1 MSITLVRKSQI
12 RPLNITRS
20 DINTTTS
27 GSALITK
34 IIAGTGLTLSS
45 STGVNPGTGDV
56 TVALSIATA
65 STLGGVKIGSGLSVA
80 VDGTISVNS
89 VTTTWGS
96 ITGLLSNQTDLQAA
110 LNAKYN
116 NPTGTS
122 SQYIDGTG
130 AYQTFPSALA
140 TGFVR
145 HEVKAG
151 VAINKGQAVYVTG
164 ADGTNMI
171 VGLASNASEATSSK
185 TMGLMESTVAING
198 KGNVVTEGLLA
209 GLNTVGANAGDP
221 VWLGTGGN
229 LIYGLIN
236 KPYAPKHLVFI
247 GIVTRVN
254 ANNGEIFVKVQN
266 GFELDELHDV
276 DLKTTLPLNGH
287 LLGYNGTLWVNKTIA
302 GWLGYT
308 PQDAATAITTS
319 NIGSQ
324 SVNYANSAGSATVA
338 GYVNNQSG
346 QLFSYDNRVIA
357 PADTTEGYLQFG
369 FTSWRND
376 GGSPYADYLHMRSY
390 TDSSGGTDNLIMFL
404 KSGIGMRIWQQTW
417 GSNSPYAEYV
427 DVWTTGN
434 FTQTNVNN
442 WNSAY
447 SWGNHSSQG
456 YATQLYVNTAIANLV
471 DAAPDWLNTLNEL
484 AAALGD
490 DPNFATTVTNN
501 IAGKVSKSGD
511 TMTGNLNWA
520 QTDRGLTWGMNT
532 DGAYIKF
539 FNTGDGDGDSRL
551 EYATSDNGDEY
562 HRWVIA
568 GTERMNLRT
577 EGLNVNGVIYSSGYG
592 NSTEWYAAYTWG
604 NHAGLYAS
612 ISHTHTFASITSK
625 PTTIAGYGITNAYTD
640 AQIQNFFNG
649 ANAITGY
656 NKSNWDTAY
665 SWGNHASAGYRVNS
679 INNTAYVYATSYRTV
694 NYDFTLDPRLSIDS
708 MSIKLWDNYFNNS
721 GLGSDYGSLLDI
733 HGRGGHVHSQF
744 YMDASNTLYY
754 RSSPYASG
762 WNPWQQIWTS
772 GTLTNLNQLINGPGY
787 ITGYTETDTLQS
799 VTSRGSS
806 TNIFSSFN
814 GGLTATKTA
823 KNTYGIQI
831 KGAFYGAP
839 RLQLYD
845 LAVDGNA
852 FLGLGTD
859 MSGGAYEFSNYF
871 PRHAGYGRW
880 SVGSW
885 AGAFGTGQY
894 VSGYNEKLWIT
905 ENSAGF
911 NVSLSVNGNAVWH
924 AGNDGSGSGLDAD
937 TVDGVQADSIV
948 YGNARGTN
956 QSITNNNNDL
966 DKTGYYTADAFTTRP
981 SGVANW
987 MYIEH
992 IKLYND
998 NTQYQKQIGYDTY
1011 DDRMWVRTKSANTWS
1026 SWKQIWT
1033 SDSLTNLSQLTNG
1046 PGYITGYTE
1055 TDTLQSVTSRGSS
1068 TNTDISIG
1076 GAGGDRGLVI
1086 NYGAGVGDYGRIR
1099 FYQDGSNRSTIHSF
1113 STSWQNGDVF
1123 VSTGAINI
1131 VGDTGVTFG
1140 SWNVPDVV
1148 FRTGGINYFRNNVG
1162 FGTTNP
1168 TSPVE
1173 IINTGSAGGG
1183 YSMYSTT
1190 YAVGKQWG
1198 MRKYGIDNGQGI
1210 HWSSDVQFSSTW
1222 YNAIRIGHGQN
1233 STNPSFQ
1240 SYYTT
1245 YLATTGGNVAIG
1257 TITPQKK
1264 FDVVGT
1270 AGIIASFGS
1279 SISPGQFAGIH
1290 FGYSESASNNDSYKK
1305 SALVFERTDNNNQG
1319 ANASGKIHFLLNN
1332 RISTSANSLSDA
1344 VVTIDSDENGTVGSV
1359 RMGIGNRNPART
1371 LDVNGNIGFAGS
1383 LFGDNKKVIDVWD
1396 SWLRL
1401 NQDGAFGS
1409 GIYSPGVFRNDGIF
1423 YNYGG
1428 IEGYATIKSRKAQT
1442 AGNYTTA
1449 ALWTESYD
1457 NTATGIAF
1465 HISGNYGGFLEM
1477 RTDRVLYWADNPV
1490 ITSGNIGS
1498 YAAAINHTHD
1508 LGRYSLSAPQ
1518 NVDGLTSSNF
1528 RSTLFGLTS
1537 NTWNISTARWNSV
1550 PSGLSGMNMYGTMFA
1565 WSGSDTHGFIAT
1577 DYSTANIQVGGG
1589 SGNSITWRATLI
1601 HSSNIGSYAL
1611 TSYTET
1617 DTLNSVTTRGA
1628 ATGNAIEVGGLTV
1641 TTRDVDVVTY
1651 QGRFQVYNGSGT
1663 GNLGYRVQT
1672 DEQGGWR
1679 WQFVDGGNNEYFGV
1693 DYPSGNV
1700 TVRGAITEQSS
1711 LRYKE
1716 NIINLESITEKV
1728 DKLRPVRYNKIGNTT
1743 TEIGLIAE
1751 EVAEVFPEFVNYNAD
1766 GEVESLNYT
1775 RLSVVLLQTVKEL
1788 SDKIN
1793 KLETK

>member
-89 VTTTWGS
+89 VAATWGS

-151 VAINKGQAVYVTG
+151 VAINKGQAVYVTTS
-164 ADGTNMI
+164 DGTNMI

-185 TMGLMESTVAING
+185 TMGLLDATVSING
-198 KGNVVTEGLLA
+198 FANVVTEGLLA
-209 GLNTVGANAGDP
+209 GLNTVGANPGDP

-229 LIYGLIN
+229 LIYGLLN

-539 FNTGDGDGDSRL
+539 FNAGDGDSDSRL

-592 NSTEWYAAYTWG
+592 NSTEWYTAYTWG

-679 INNTAYVYATSYRTV
+679 INNTAYVYATSYRTE

-733 HGRGGHVHSQF
+733 YGRGGHVHSQF
-744 YMDASNTLYY
+744 YMDADNTLHY
-754 RSSPYASG
+754 RSASYAGG
-762 WNPWQQIWTS
+762 WRPWHQIWTT

-799 VTSRGSS
+799 VTSRGFS
-806 TNIFSSFN
+806 TNTNIWIRRPANKVDNASCTELPSRVEFNNSFAAGASGYTVFHYPTPSVFRIYADYDGN
-814 GGLTATKTA
+814 IGGLQPD
-823 KNTYGIQI
+823 IH
-831 KGAFYGAP
+831 
-839 RLQLYD
+839 
-845 LAVDGNA
+845 
-852 FLGLGTD
+852 LGLGYLTIKS
-859 MSGGAYEFSNYF
+859 SGGTIGN
-871 PRHAGYGRW
+871 
-880 SVGSW
+880 VGVGTANALYKLDI
-885 AGAFGTGQY
+885 AGAVRLTGSLVFDDVTSNLIQHRAGTDVNTLVTVGHGGFDHN
-894 VSGYNEKLWIT
+894 GYLRI
-905 ENSAGF
+905 GGV
-911 NVSLSVNGNAVWH
+911 NVA
-924 AGNDGSGSGLDAD
+924 
-937 TVDGVQADSIV
+937 T
-948 YGNARGTN
+948 
-956 QSITNNNNDL
+956 QS
-966 DKTGYYTADAFTTRP
+966 
-981 SGVANW
+981 
-987 MYIEH
+987 
-992 IKLYND
+992 
-998 NTQYQKQIGYDTY
+998 
-1011 DDRMWVRTKSANTWS
+1011 WV
-1026 SWKQIWT
+1026 T
-1033 SDSLTNLSQLTNG
+1033 SQ
-1046 PGYITGYTE
+1046 GYITGYTE
-1055 TDTLQSVTSRGSS
+1055 TDTLASVTGRGAS
-1068 TNTDISIG
+1068 TNTASIFRG
-1076 GAGGDRGLVI
+1076 GL
-1086 NYGAGVGDYGRIR
+1086 
-1099 FYQDGSNRSTIHSF
+1099 
-1113 STSWQNGDVF
+1113 
-1123 VSTGAINI
+1123 
-1131 VGDTGVTFG
+1131 
-1140 SWNVPDVV
+1140 
-1148 FRTGGINYFRNNVG
+1148 
-1162 FGTTNP
+1162 
-1168 TSPVE
+1168 
-1173 IINTGSAGGG
+1173 
-1183 YSMYSTT
+1183 
-1190 YAVGKQWG
+1190 YAQ
-1198 MRKYGIDNGQGI
+1198 
-1210 HWSSDVQFSSTW
+1210 
-1222 YNAIRIGHGQN
+1222 
-1233 STNPSFQ
+1233 
-1240 SYYTT
+1240 
-1245 YLATTGGNVAIG
+1245 
-1257 TITPQKK
+1257 
-1264 FDVVGT
+1264 
-1270 AGIIASFGS
+1270 
-1279 SISPGQFAGIH
+1279 
-1290 FGYSESASNNDSYKK
+1290 
-1305 SALVFERTDNNNQG
+1305 
-1319 ANASGKIHFLLNN
+1319 
-1332 RISTSANSLSDA
+1332 
-1344 VVTIDSDENGTVGSV
+1344 
-1359 RMGIGNRNPART
+1359 
-1371 LDVNGNIGFAGS
+1371 
-1383 LFGDNKKVIDVWD
+1383 
-1396 SWLRL
+1396 
-1401 NQDGAFGS
+1401 
-1409 GIYSPGVFRNDGIF
+1409 
-1423 YNYGG
+1423 
-1428 IEGYATIKSRKAQT
+1428 KAQVE
-1442 AGNYTTA
+1442 GNYTTA

-1457 NTATGIAF
+1457 NTTTGIAF

-1477 RTDRVLYWADNPV
+1477 RTDRVLYWANNT
-1490 ITSGNIGS
+1490 IWHSGNLT
-1498 YAAAINHTHD
+1498 N
-1508 LGRYSLSAPQ
+1508 LSQLANGP
-1518 NVDGLTSSNF
+1518 GYLTS
-1528 RSTLFGLTS
+1528 L
-1537 NTWNISTARWNSV
+1537 
-1550 PSGLSGMNMYGTMFA
+1550 PSHNHDDRY
-1565 WSGSDTHGFIAT
+1565 
-1577 DYSTANIQVGGG
+1577 
-1589 SGNSITWRATLI
+1589 
-1601 HSSNIGSYAL
+1601 
-1611 TSYTET
+1611 YTET
-1617 DTLNSVTTRGA
+1617 EVDNLLAGKANVSHNHTSLSGVTSISFAAQSTDAASISTTIDGTSTFFDFNLTDDNNNDWWRWRFTPSGSTIYDAMTLKPLSN
-1628 ATGNAIEVGGLTV
+1628 GNADLTISGSVFADNLAISNWNSAFSWGNHANAGYLTSASLSGYLPLSGGTLSGPLHMTSELAF
-1641 TTRDVDVVTY
+1641 RDGAGSFSNIIRSAAYPSEGYPDGSNYWLEYRAKGGHHFVLNTDGGV
-1651 QGRFQVYNGSGT
+1651 GSGPNGMDDFIVWQGDIDGDRLLELSND
-1663 GNLGYRVQT
+1663 GNLT
-1672 DEQGGWR
+1672 I
-1679 WQFVDGGNNEYFGV
+1679 
-1693 DYPSGNV
+1693 
-1700 TVRGAITEQSS
+1700 RGTFTEQSS

-1728 DKLRPVRYNKIGNTT
+1728 DKLRPVRYNKIGNTA

-1751 EVAEVFPEFVNYNAD
+1751 EVAEVFPEFVNYNAK
-1766 GEVESLNYT
+1766 GQVESLNYT

>member
-89 VTTTWGS
+89 VAATWGS

-151 VAINKGQAVYVTG
+151 VAINKGQAVYVTTS
-164 ADGTNMI
+164 DGTNMI
-171 VGLASNASEATSSK
+171 VGLASNDSEATSSK
-185 TMGLMESTVAING
+185 TMGLLDRTVSING
-198 KGNVVTEGLLA
+198 FANVVTEGLLA

-229 LIYGLIN
+229 LIYGLLN

-287 LLGYNGTLWVNKTIA
+287 ILGYNGTLWVNKTIA

-456 YATQLYVNTAIANLV
+456 YATQTYVNTAIANLV
-471 DAAPDWLNTLNEL
+471 DSAPGTLDTLNEL

-539 FNTGDGDGDSRL
+539 FNAGDGDSDSRL

-592 NSTEWYAAYTWG
+592 NSTEWYASYTWG

-625 PTTIAGYGITNAYTD
+625 PTTIAGYGITDSLVYTTVTYSNPSWITSL
-640 AQIQNFFNG
+640 AWSK
-649 ANAITGY
+649 ITG
-656 NKSNWDTAY
+656 AP
-665 SWGNHASAGYRVNS
+665 AFL
-679 INNTAYVYATSYRTV
+679 TS
-694 NYDFTLDPRLSIDS
+694 
-708 MSIKLWDNYFNNS
+708 
-721 GLGSDYGSLLDI
+721 
-733 HGRGGHVHSQF
+733 
-744 YMDASNTLYY
+744 
-754 RSSPYASG
+754 
-762 WNPWQQIWTS
+762 
-772 GTLTNLNQLINGPGY
+772 
-787 ITGYTETDTLQS
+787 YTETDTLAS
-799 VTSRGSS
+799 VTGRG
-806 TNIFSSFN
+806 
-814 GGLTATKTA
+814 A
-823 KNTYGIQI
+823 
-831 KGAFYGAP
+831 
-839 RLQLYD
+839 
-845 LAVDGNA
+845 
-852 FLGLGTD
+852 
-859 MSGGAYEFSNYF
+859 
-871 PRHAGYGRW
+871 
-880 SVGSW
+880 
-885 AGAFGTGQY
+885 
-894 VSGYNEKLWIT
+894 
-905 ENSAGF
+905 
-911 NVSLSVNGNAVWH
+911 
-924 AGNDGSGSGLDAD
+924 
-937 TVDGVQADSIV
+937 
-948 YGNARGTN
+948 
-956 QSITNNNNDL
+956 
-966 DKTGYYTADAFTTRP
+966 
-981 SGVANW
+981 
-987 MYIEH
+987 
-992 IKLYND
+992 
-998 NTQYQKQIGYDTY
+998 
-1011 DDRMWVRTKSANTWS
+1011 
-1026 SWKQIWT
+1026 
-1033 SDSLTNLSQLTNG
+1033 
-1046 PGYITGYTE
+1046 
-1055 TDTLQSVTSRGSS
+1055 S
-1068 TNTDISIG
+1068 TNTASIFRG
-1076 GAGGDRGLVI
+1076 GL
-1086 NYGAGVGDYGRIR
+1086 
-1099 FYQDGSNRSTIHSF
+1099 
-1113 STSWQNGDVF
+1113 
-1123 VSTGAINI
+1123 
-1131 VGDTGVTFG
+1131 
-1140 SWNVPDVV
+1140 
-1148 FRTGGINYFRNNVG
+1148 
-1162 FGTTNP
+1162 
-1168 TSPVE
+1168 
-1173 IINTGSAGGG
+1173 
-1183 YSMYSTT
+1183 
-1190 YAVGKQWG
+1190 YAQ
-1198 MRKYGIDNGQGI
+1198 
-1210 HWSSDVQFSSTW
+1210 
-1222 YNAIRIGHGQN
+1222 
-1233 STNPSFQ
+1233 
-1240 SYYTT
+1240 
-1245 YLATTGGNVAIG
+1245 
-1257 TITPQKK
+1257 
-1264 FDVVGT
+1264 
-1270 AGIIASFGS
+1270 
-1279 SISPGQFAGIH
+1279 
-1290 FGYSESASNNDSYKK
+1290 
-1305 SALVFERTDNNNQG
+1305 
-1319 ANASGKIHFLLNN
+1319 
-1332 RISTSANSLSDA
+1332 
-1344 VVTIDSDENGTVGSV
+1344 
-1359 RMGIGNRNPART
+1359 
-1371 LDVNGNIGFAGS
+1371 
-1383 LFGDNKKVIDVWD
+1383 
-1396 SWLRL
+1396 
-1401 NQDGAFGS
+1401 
-1409 GIYSPGVFRNDGIF
+1409 
-1423 YNYGG
+1423 
-1428 IEGYATIKSRKAQT
+1428 KAQV

-1457 NTATGIAF
+1457 NTTTGIAF

-1477 RTDRVLYWADNPV
+1477 RTDRVLYWANNTLWHSGNLTSLSQLANDPGYLTSLPSHNHDDRYYTESESDSRFA
-1490 ITSGNIGS
+1490 TSG
-1498 YAAAINHTHD
+1498 HTHD
-1508 LGRYSLSAPQ
+1508 LMRYSLRAPG
-1518 NVDGLTSSNF
+1518 NVDSLTASNF
-1528 RSTLFGLTS
+1528 RDQLFGTS
-1537 NTWNISTARWNSV
+1537 ANGWTISTARWNTA
-1550 PSGLSGMNMYGTMFA
+1550 PSGLSGMNSYGTMFA

-1589 SGNSITWRATLI
+1589 NGNLINWKVTLI
-1601 HSSNIGSYAL
+1601 HSSNIGSQSVSYATTAGAL
-1611 TSYTET
+1611 SSMNISQFTNNSGYITSSALGSYLPLSGGTLSGALNMTSQLAFRDGAGSFSNIIRAAAYPSEGYPDGVNYWLEYQSKGGHHFVLNT
-1617 DTLNSVTTRGA
+1617 DG
-1628 ATGNAIEVGGLTV
+1628 GVGGGANSMDDFIV
-1641 TTRDVDVVTY
+1641 
-1651 QGRFQVYNGSGT
+1651 
-1663 GNLGYRVQT
+1663 
-1672 DEQGGWR
+1672 
-1679 WQFVDGGNNEYFGV
+1679 WQ
-1693 DYPSGNV
+1693 
-1700 TVRGAITEQSS
+1700 GAIDGDRLLELSNVGDLTISGRYTEQSS

-1728 DKLRPVRYNKIGNTT
+1728 DKLRPVRYNKIGNTN

-1751 EVAEVFPEFVNYNAD
+1751 EVAEVFPEFVNYNAK
-1766 GEVESLNYT
+1766 GQVESLNYT

>member
-89 VTTTWGS
+89 VAATWGS

-151 VAINKGQAVYVTG
+151 VAINKGQAVYVITS
-164 ADGTNMI
+164 DGTNMI

-185 TMGLMESTVAING
+185 TMGLLDRTVSING
-198 KGNVVTEGLLA
+198 FANVVTEGLLA

-229 LIYGLIN
+229 LIFGLVN

-456 YATQLYVNTAIANLV
+456 YATQTYVNTAIANLV
-471 DAAPDWLNTLNEL
+471 DAAPPLLDTLNEL

-490 DPNFATTVTNN
+490 DPNFATTVANN

-539 FNTGDGDGDSRL
+539 FNAGDGDSDSRL

-640 AQIQNFFNG
+640 TQIQNFFNG

-733 HGRGGHVHSQF
+733 YGRGGHVHSQF

-754 RSSPYASG
+754 RSSPYARGGHVHSQFYMDADNSLHYRSAGYAGG
-762 WNPWQQIWTS
+762 WRPWQQIWTS
-772 GTLTNLNQLINGPGY
+772 GTLTNLNQLVNGPGY
-787 ITGYTETDTLQS
+787 ITGYTETDTLSS
-799 VTSRGSS
+799 VTGRG
-806 TNIFSSFN
+806 
-814 GGLTATKTA
+814 A
-823 KNTYGIQI
+823 
-831 KGAFYGAP
+831 
-839 RLQLYD
+839 
-845 LAVDGNA
+845 
-852 FLGLGTD
+852 
-859 MSGGAYEFSNYF
+859 
-871 PRHAGYGRW
+871 
-880 SVGSW
+880 
-885 AGAFGTGQY
+885 
-894 VSGYNEKLWIT
+894 
-905 ENSAGF
+905 
-911 NVSLSVNGNAVWH
+911 
-924 AGNDGSGSGLDAD
+924 
-937 TVDGVQADSIV
+937 
-948 YGNARGTN
+948 
-956 QSITNNNNDL
+956 
-966 DKTGYYTADAFTTRP
+966 
-981 SGVANW
+981 
-987 MYIEH
+987 
-992 IKLYND
+992 
-998 NTQYQKQIGYDTY
+998 
-1011 DDRMWVRTKSANTWS
+1011 
-1026 SWKQIWT
+1026 
-1033 SDSLTNLSQLTNG
+1033 
-1046 PGYITGYTE
+1046 
-1055 TDTLQSVTSRGSS
+1055 S
-1068 TNTDISIG
+1068 TNTASIFRG
-1076 GAGGDRGLVI
+1076 GL
-1086 NYGAGVGDYGRIR
+1086 
-1099 FYQDGSNRSTIHSF
+1099 
-1113 STSWQNGDVF
+1113 
-1123 VSTGAINI
+1123 
-1131 VGDTGVTFG
+1131 
-1140 SWNVPDVV
+1140 
-1148 FRTGGINYFRNNVG
+1148 
-1162 FGTTNP
+1162 
-1168 TSPVE
+1168 
-1173 IINTGSAGGG
+1173 
-1183 YSMYSTT
+1183 
-1190 YAVGKQWG
+1190 YAQ
-1198 MRKYGIDNGQGI
+1198 
-1210 HWSSDVQFSSTW
+1210 
-1222 YNAIRIGHGQN
+1222 
-1233 STNPSFQ
+1233 
-1240 SYYTT
+1240 
-1245 YLATTGGNVAIG
+1245 
-1257 TITPQKK
+1257 
-1264 FDVVGT
+1264 
-1270 AGIIASFGS
+1270 
-1279 SISPGQFAGIH
+1279 
-1290 FGYSESASNNDSYKK
+1290 
-1305 SALVFERTDNNNQG
+1305 
-1319 ANASGKIHFLLNN
+1319 
-1332 RISTSANSLSDA
+1332 
-1344 VVTIDSDENGTVGSV
+1344 
-1359 RMGIGNRNPART
+1359 
-1371 LDVNGNIGFAGS
+1371 
-1383 LFGDNKKVIDVWD
+1383 
-1396 SWLRL
+1396 
-1401 NQDGAFGS
+1401 
-1409 GIYSPGVFRNDGIF
+1409 
-1423 YNYGG
+1423 
-1428 IEGYATIKSRKAQT
+1428 KAQVE
-1442 AGNYTTA
+1442 GNYTTA

-1457 NTATGIAF
+1457 NTTTGIAF

-1477 RTDRVLYWADNPV
+1477 RTDRVLYWANNT
-1490 ITSGNIGS
+1490 IWHSGNLTNLSQLANGPGYLTS
-1498 YAAAINHTHD
+1498 LPSHNHDDRYYTETEVDNLLAGKANVSHNHT
-1508 LGRYSLSAPQ
+1508 SLSGVTSISFAAQ
-1518 NVDGLTSSNF
+1518 STDAASISTTIDGTSTFFDFNLTDDNNNDWWRWRFTPSGSTIYDAMTLKPLSNGNADLTISGSVFADNLAISNWNSAFSWGNHANAGYLTS
-1528 RSTLFGLTS
+1528 
-1537 NTWNISTARWNSV
+1537 AY
-1550 PSGLSGMNMYGTMFA
+1550 LSGYLPLSGGTL
-1565 WSGSDTHGFIAT
+1565 SGPLYTTSELAFRDGAGSFSNIIRSAAYPSEGYPDGSNYWLEYRAKGGHHFILNT
-1577 DYSTANIQVGGG
+1577 DGGVGGG
-1589 SGNSITWRATLI
+1589 LAPMDDFIVWQGDIDGDRLLEL
-1601 HSSNIGSYAL
+1601 SNVGDL
-1611 TSYTET
+1611 TI
-1617 DTLNSVTTRGA
+1617 RG
-1628 ATGNAIEVGGLTV
+1628 T
-1641 TTRDVDVVTY
+1641 
-1651 QGRFQVYNGSGT
+1651 F
-1663 GNLGYRVQT
+1663 
-1672 DEQGGWR
+1672 
-1679 WQFVDGGNNEYFGV
+1679 
-1693 DYPSGNV
+1693 
-1700 TVRGAITEQSS
+1700 TEQSS

-1728 DKLRPVRYNKIGNTT
+1728 DKLRPVRYNKIGNTN

-1751 EVAEVFPEFVNYNAD
+1751 EVAEVFPEFVNYNAK
-1766 GEVESLNYT
+1766 GQVESLNYT

>member
-12 RPLNITRS
+12 RPLNIIRS

-34 IIAGTGLTLSS
+34 VIAGTGLALSS

-56 TVALSIATA
+56 TIALSIATA
-65 STLGGVKIGSGLSVA
+65 SVLGGVKIGSGLTVA
-80 VDGTISVNS
+80 VDGTISVSS
-89 VTTTWGS
+89 VSTTWGS

-116 NPTGTS
+116 NPTGTT

-130 AYQTFPSALA
+130 AYQTFPSALS
-140 TGFVR
+140 TGYVR

-171 VGLASNASEATSSK
+171 VGLASNATEATSSK

-198 KGNVVTEGLLA
+198 KANVVTEGLLA

-229 LIYGLIN
+229 LIFGLAT

-254 ANNGEIFVKVQN
+254 ANNGEIFVHVQN

-276 DLKTTLPLNGH
+276 DLKSTLPLNGH

-357 PADTTEGYLQFG
+357 PADTIEGYLQFG

-376 GGSPYADYLHMRSY
+376 GGGPYADYLHMRSY
-390 TDSSGGTDNLIMFL
+390 TDPSGGTDNLIMFL
-404 KSGIGMRIWQQTW
+404 KSGIGMRIWQQSW
-417 GSNSPYAEYV
+417 GSSSPYAEYV
-427 DVWTTGN
+427 DVWTTGD

-442 WNSAY
+442 WNTAY
-447 SWGNHSSQG
+447 SWGNHATQS
-456 YATQLYVNTAIANLV
+456 YATQTYVNTAIANLI
-471 DAAPDWLNTLNEL
+471 DSAPGTLDTLNEL

-490 DPNFATTVTNN
+490 DPNFATTVTNS

-562 HRWVIA
+562 HRWVISNV
-568 GTERMNLRT
+568 ERMNLRT

-592 NSTEWYAAYTWG
+592 NSTEWYTAYTWG
-604 NHAGLYAS
+604 NHAGLYALAG
-612 ISHTHTFASITSK
+612 HTHTFASITSK

-640 AQIQNFFNG
+640 TQIQNFFNG

-679 INNTAYVYATSYRTV
+679 ITNTAYVYATSYRTE

-721 GLGSDYGSLLDI
+721 GLGVDYGSLLDI
-733 HGRGGHVHSQF
+733 YGRGGHVHSQF
-744 YMDASNTLYY
+744 YMDASNALYY
-754 RSSPYASG
+754 RSSPYSGG

-772 GTLTNLNQLINGPGY
+772 GTLTNLNQLVNGPGY
-787 ITGYTETDTLQS
+787 ITGYTETDTLSS
-799 VTSRGSS
+799 VTARGSS
-806 TNIFSSFN
+806 TSSTLNLDGRVNIGNNLVRPAALNSDAVAHARIGGSDVHLYVASLGAGGGYKIAVQAARYSDFQSFDLDLQSN
-814 GGLTATKTA
+814 GGSLLYGGNQVATRTWVSSQGYLTSYTETDTLASVTGRGAATNTA
-823 KNTYGIQI
+823 SIFRGGLYGQKAQVAGNYTTAALWTESYDNTTTGI
-831 KGAFYGAP
+831 AF
-839 RLQLYD
+839 
-845 LAVDGNA
+845 
-852 FLGLGTD
+852 
-859 MSGGAYEFSNYF
+859 
-871 PRHAGYGRW
+871 H
-880 SVGSW
+880 
-885 AGAFGTGQY
+885 
-894 VSGYNEKLWIT
+894 I
-905 ENSAGF
+905 
-911 NVSLSVNGNAVWH
+911 NGNVGKFLEMRTDGILYWEDRQVWT
-924 AGNDGSGSGLDAD
+924 AGN
-937 TVDGVQADSIV
+937 
-948 YGNARGTN
+948 
-956 QSITNNNNDL
+956 
-966 DKTGYYTADAFTTRP
+966 
-981 SGVANW
+981 
-987 MYIEH
+987 
-992 IKLYND
+992 
-998 NTQYQKQIGYDTY
+998 
-1011 DDRMWVRTKSANTWS
+1011 
-1026 SWKQIWT
+1026 
-1033 SDSLTNLSQLTNG
+1033 LTNLNQLSNG

-1076 GAGGDRGLVI
+1076 GAGGDRGIVI
-1086 NYGAGVGDYGRIR
+1086 NYGAGVVDYGRIR

-1148 FRTGGINYFRNNVG
+1148 FRTGGISYFRNNVG

-1245 YLATTGGNVAIG
+1245 YLATTGGNVGVG
-1257 TITPQKK
+1257 TTTPQ
-1264 FDVVGT
+1264 V
-1270 AGIIASFGS
+1270 
-1279 SISPGQFAGIH
+1279 
-1290 FGYSESASNNDSYKK
+1290 
-1305 SALVFERTDNNNQG
+1305 L
-1319 ANASGKIHFLLNN
+1319 
-1332 RISTSANSLSDA
+1332 
-1344 VVTIDSDENGTVGSV
+1344 
-1359 RMGIGNRNPART
+1359 
-1371 LDVNGNIGFAGS
+1371 LDVNGHIGVVGSNYIYFGHTTTNIGTWSTRIYASGS
-1383 LFGDNKKVIDVWD
+1383 THKFNAVQFVFNDEGYGSYEHMRLTYTGLNLNGKQTIDSTD

-1401 NQDGAFGS
+1401 NQAGDYGS
-1409 GIYSPGVFRNDGIF
+1409 GVYTPGILRSDGLLI
-1423 YNYGG
+1423 NYGG
-1428 IEGYATIKSRKAQT
+1428 GRLYAGLIVEGETKLGS
-1442 AGNYTTA
+1442 G
-1449 ALWTESYD
+1449 
-1457 NTATGIAF
+1457 AF
-1465 HISGNYGGFLEM
+1465 KVS
-1477 RTDRVLYWADNPV
+1477 TDQSFS
-1490 ITSGNIGS
+1490 TIGS
-1498 YAAAINHTHD
+1498 YSFRDAVSIWNPNSLSAADTVTVMSIGSMSNGVSLVTTGQIIASGGNSGNWNTAYSWGNHAGLYASINHTHIITAISETAVPPA
-1508 LGRYSLSAPQ
+1508 GISIQAGPGSGNAQGWAHPYGTRLSAIVSGGRSFEIMSTTYP
-1518 NVDGLTSSNF
+1518 NGELVMRTLDGPNIWDEWKIMLDANNYSSYAATRTGGNTSGTWPISITGNAASATTATTAGALSSMNISQFTNNSGYITSSALG
-1528 RSTLFGLTS
+1528 SYL
-1537 NTWNISTARWNSV
+1537 
-1550 PSGLSGMNMYGTMFA
+1550 PLSGGTLSGALNMTSELAFRDGA
-1565 WSGSDTHGFIAT
+1565 GSFSNIIRAAAYPSEGYPDGVNYWLEYQSKGGHHFVLNT
-1577 DYSTANIQVGGG
+1577 DGGVGGG
-1589 SGNSITWRATLI
+1589 ANPMDDFI
-1601 HSSNIGSYAL
+1601 
-1611 TSYTET
+1611 
-1617 DTLNSVTTRGA
+1617 V
-1628 ATGNAIEVGGLTV
+1628 
-1641 TTRDVDVVTY
+1641 
-1651 QGRFQVYNGSGT
+1651 
-1663 GNLGYRVQT
+1663 
-1672 DEQGGWR
+1672 
-1679 WQFVDGGNNEYFGV
+1679 WQ
-1693 DYPSGNV
+1693 
-1700 TVRGAITEQSS
+1700 GAIDGDRLLELSNVGDLTISGRYTEQSS

-1728 DKLRPVRYNKIGNTT
+1728 DRLRPVRYNKIGNTN

-1751 EVAEVFPEFVNYNAD
+1751 EVAEVFPEFVNYNAK